1 GSATAEAVVASAREA
16 QSTLA
21 GASTEAADL
30 VRSLAADM
38 ERSLSMA
45 GSATAESITSGARE
59 AQSTLVNA
67 STEAATKVSALAAD
81 IQRALSM
88 AGSGTVEMLTA
99 GAREAQNALVTAST
113 EAANHV
119 KSLAVDVERTLTSV
133 GTNTAQAIVGSARD
147 AQSSFVA
154 TSSEAASQIREISA
168 EIERSLTTASAETAQ
183 TILGSAREAQSSFAA
198 TSADAAAQ
206 IRTLSTD
213 IERALGAVT
222 AKTTD
227 NIQTSAQNAQA
238 ALITMSNEV
247 STKVKTTSADIERSV
262 LSASSAFGSAM
273 TGKTD
278 EIVTYV
284 QQQTERLSQMVDGRR
299 GSLVEALTAKTTQLS
314 SDMDRATA
322 DALKAIETR
331 GLAFSQ
337 TMAAHGSDVA
347 RNITSAGDQ
356 ATGAVAKSLK
366 ELEQA
371 SRAAIDQSR
380 QVSISAV
387 TEMQETSKILRT
399 DTVALFE
406 RLREGNI
413 LLQEV
418 LTGAHDNLNSL
429 ERALVTRVADFVS
442 AMNDVTSRNGVAT
455 QTLEDQLTVFNSKTG
470 KALED
475 LGALSSQFETHGKAL
490 IDAAAV
496 VEQAN
501 RSTTASVSE
510 RKSALEALV
519 TTIDL
524 RTTDL
529 DQRLSRFTGLLDES
543 LGAAEERARD
553 IARVVAETAGAGSA
567 AISRQF
573 EAVRQAAENERQQ
586 TVDAMNDLYQQS
598 NAETDAMFKEST
610 EKFSAMVTAMKQ
622 MASEMQSELEATRNE
637 LRRGVLE
644 MPQEAAEN
652 TAQMRK
658 VIVDQ
663 IEALAELNR
672 IVAHHGRGL
681 DVVSTNR
688 ASVRHEEPV
697 VAAAGGRGD
706 VRMRDNGNSASTL
719 PPPDLGMASSRRT
732 EAPPVSPA
740 GSNNNGD
747 GWLSDLLNR
756 SDAPPPAPQS
766 RDAQQRPRPQ
776 QQPVNPLESL
786 SLDIGRLMDRTLAA
800 EMWDRYQRGENKA
813 FSKRLYTPA
822 GQKAFD
828 EVARKYRADRG
839 FKQTVD
845 RYIAEFERLLDE
857 VARDGRGQQE
867 LSSHLTSETGLVYTL
882 LAHAAGRLG

>member
-1 GSATAEAVVASAREA
+1 VT
-16 QSTLA
+16 
-21 GASTEAADL
+21 ASTEAANQ
-30 VRSLAADM
+30 VKSLAADVQ
-38 ERSLSMA
+38 RALSMA
-45 GSATAESITSGARE
+45 GSATAEAI
-59 AQSTLVNA
+59 
-67 STEAATKVSALAAD
+67 
-81 IQRALSM
+81 
-88 AGSGTVEMLTA
+88 TA
-99 GAREAQNALVTAST
+99 GAREAQTTLVTASSD
-113 EAANHV
+113 AANHV
-119 KSLAVDVERTLTSV
+119 KSLAMDVERTLTAV
-133 GTNTAQAIVGSARD
+133 GADTA
-147 AQSSFVA
+147 
-154 TSSEAASQIREISA
+154 
-168 EIERSLTTASAETAQ
+168 TA
-183 TILGSAREAQSSFAA
+183 ILGSAREAQSSFAA
-198 TSADAAAQ
+198 TSAEAASQ
-206 IRTLSTD
+206 IRAISSE
-213 IERALGAVT
+213 IERSLGSIT
-222 AKTTD
+222 TTTTD
-227 NIQTSAQNAQA
+227 NIQTSAQNAQSALVA
-238 ALITMSNEV
+238 AANEV
-247 STKVKTTSADIERSV
+247 SSKVKTTSADIERSV
-262 LSASSAFGSAM
+262 LAASSAFGSTM

-284 QQQTERLSQMVDGRR
+284 QQQTDRLSQMVDSRR
-299 GSLVEALTAKTTQLS
+299 GSLVEALTAKTTDLATE
-314 SDMDRATA
+314 MDRVTA
-322 DALKAIETR
+322 DALRSIETR
-331 GLAFSQ
+331 SQSFSQ
-337 TMAAHGSDVA
+337 SMSTHGADVA
-347 RNITSAGDQ
+347 RSITSAGDL

-366 ELEQA
+366 DLETS
-371 SRAAIDQSR
+371 SRSAIDQSR
-380 QVSISAV
+380 QVSIAAV

-455 QTLEDQLTVFNSKTG
+455 QTLEDQLTVFNAKTTR
-470 KALED
+470 ALED
-475 LGALSSQFETHGKAL
+475 LGSLSTQFETHGRAL
-490 IDAAAV
+490 VEAAAV
-496 VEQAN
+496 VEQSN
-501 RSTTASVSE
+501 RSTTASLTE
-510 RKSALEALV
+510 RKETLESLV

-524 RTTDL
+524 RTADL

-543 LGAAEERARD
+543 LAAAEQRARD

-573 EAVRQAAENERQQ
+573 EAVRSAAENERQH
-586 TVDAMNDLYQQS
+586 TLDAMNEMYQQS
-598 NAETDAMFKEST
+598 TQETDAMFKEST
-610 EKFSAMVTAMKQ
+610 EKFSAMVQTMKQ
-622 MASEMQSELEATRNE
+622 MAAEMHNELEATRNE

-681 DVVSTNR
+681 DVVTGSR
-688 ASVRHEEPV
+688 ASVQRQEEPV
-697 VAAAGGRGD
+697 VAVAGGRGE
-706 VRMRDNGNSASTL
+706 VRMRDTGGSASTL
-719 PPPDLGMASSRRT
+719 PPPDLGMPASRRT

-740 GSNNNGD
+740 TSDGGRD

-756 SDAPPPAPQS
+756 TDAGAAGGREVPRS
-766 RDAQQRPRPQ
+766 RPQ
-776 QQPVNPLESL
+776 QQPSNPLESL
-786 SLDIGRLMDRTLAA
+786 SLDIGRLMDRNLAA

-828 EVARKYRADRG
+828 EVARKYRADRS

-857 VARDGRGQQE
+857 VAREDRGPHT
-867 LSSHLTSETGLVYTL
+867 LRGHLTSETGLVYTL